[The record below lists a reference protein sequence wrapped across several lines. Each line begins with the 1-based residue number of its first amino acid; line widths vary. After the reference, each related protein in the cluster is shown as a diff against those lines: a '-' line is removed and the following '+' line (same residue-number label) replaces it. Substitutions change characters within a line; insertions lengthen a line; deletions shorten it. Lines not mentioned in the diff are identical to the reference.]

1 VHIVTLPDSVQSLD
15 NTSGSTSSV
24 WNGQLTPEMQNTLNT
39 FSPAPSKSFD
49 TMYQPNF
56 STALGKRPLQLDVQD
71 FPQAKRLETADYTS
85 TSLFSPL
92 PSSTTSWD
100 AQITPAPSIEV
111 GLSDEAADIC
121 AMWFNKYAIL
131 PSDRHID
138 SLSQLTGE
146 SADAIRHWFGRLMKQ
161 GMNGQAD
168 SAYKSQT
175 GITGLHQPDQF
186 WDDFSTSTM
195 SHGLTTETHLPHDDV
210 LNTFRDLVQMPQLP
224 VEELENTQESLT
236 TSEVSCEYEATTA
249 TQTANALR
257 GGKKSRCTPTDD
269 VSLLSRDSSKIYQC
283 TRKCGKRYGRK
294 CDWKRNEEEGYP
306 CKSWVCS
313 LCTNAGV
320 ENVKPCFRKYHFAQ
334 HFRNIH
340 PGVSCDT
347 YEEASVVCSETEFPR
362 RCGFCKHRFA
372 SRQERID
379 HIAEHFKQGKC
390 MLDWNDGDDS
400 DNSDDSD
407 NGDDRPS
414 DDDSDN
420 SRPAHQPPPR
430 DPRGSSN
437 TKYYGSGG
445 DYTGGGSGSDGA
457 QGGYFQFQLSQL
469 SGGETGRE
477 CYYAQLQ
484 SNQPTSVLQD
494 TQQRQRCSSEP
505 IQQRSIEVPSSLH
518 GKLDAPKRNYT
529 NTLAR
534 DALSRPLNGQG
545 DAATSTGLAQEKL
558 LQEPQPGQVKVSKV
572 VGTANNESVDVRPDW
587 LDVLLKSRQPV
598 TTSAVTFTRKSVRA
612 VPPASDSWQTWE
624 VARAT
629 SAAPMFS
636 SHTKLDAN
644 RTSDPPAA
652 GKRSIQSAGVRTP
665 ESKVSPLEKA
675 TNRSRH

>member
-1 VHIVTLPDSVQSLD
+1 
-15 NTSGSTSSV
+15 
-24 WNGQLTPEMQNTLNT
+24 MQNTLNT
-39 FSPAPSKSFD
+39 FSPTPSQSFD

-92 PSSTTSWD
+92 PSSTTAWD

-111 GLSDEAADIC
+111 GLSDEAADMC

-175 GITGLHQPDQF
+175 GVTGLHPDQF
-186 WDDFSTSTM
+186 WHDN
-195 SHGLTTETHLPHDDV
+195 LPTTLPHDDM
-210 LNTFRDLVQMPQLP
+210 LNTYRDLVQMPQLP
-224 VEELENTQESLT
+224 VEESTQDSF
-236 TSEVSCEYEATTA
+236 TSEVSCEHETTTA
-249 TQTANALR
+249 KQTTNALR

-269 VSLLSRDSSKIYQC
+269 VSLLSRDSSKIFQC

-347 YEEASVVCSETEFPR
+347 YEEASVVSSETEFPR
-362 RCGFCKHRFA
+362 KCGFCKHRFT

-400 DNSDDSD
+400 DNSNDSD

-430 DPRGSSN
+430 DPRGGSN
-437 TKYYGSGG
+437 TKHFGSGG
-445 DYTGGGSGSDGA
+445 DTGGGNGGGA

-469 SGGETGRE
+469 SGGETGSE

-484 SNQPTSVLQD
+484 PTLQTSVLQD

-505 IQQRSIEVPSSLH
+505 IHQRSIEVLGSHS
-518 GKLDAPKRNYT
+518 KLDAPKGDHSNA
-529 NTLAR
+529 LAR

-545 DAATSTGLAQEKL
+545 DAVTSTGLAPHEL
-558 LQEPQPGQVKVSKV
+558 LQQHRPTGEMKVAKV
-572 VGTANNESVDVRPDW
+572 VWTMNKESAGVKPDW
-587 LDVLLKSRQPV
+587 LDVLLKSRQPM
-598 TTSAVTFTRKSVRA
+598 TTSALTKKTSRA
-612 VPPASDSWQTWE
+612 ISPAGSSPQTWE
-624 VARAT
+624 VAKAT

-636 SHTKLDAN
+636 SHTRFDAN

-652 GKRSIQSAGVRTP
+652 ANQNIQSAGVITS
-665 ESKVSPLEKA
+665 ESKVSLARKA
-675 TNRSRH
+675 AFQSRD